1 MQVSFECPEY
11 TADVSG
17 TGVLRILE
25 AIRCS
30 GRQDEIRLY
39 QVGGLCWEGSCGV
52 SGLGVPRCTAN
63 GLGFT
68 PPANHGMYPNGCMH
82 VSQFACLAL
91 LVR

>member
-39 QVGGLCWEGSCGV
+39 QVCEGGIVGG
-52 SGLGVPRCTAN
+52 TAK
-63 GLGFT
+63 GFGFI
-68 PPANHGMYPNGCMH
+68 PPANHGMCMYL
-82 VSQFACLAL
+82 SL
-91 LVR
+91 LVWHCW